1 MLTDED
7 VAPKAGLLREC
18 RAAFDW
24 WQRLASGRAGVA
36 LMFGWAL
43 AEATVWPIIP
53 DFLLA
58 PMAAANRRRFY
69 LPLAAS
75 ILGAAVGG
83 VLLFLFAAH
92 APDGAYRVLR
102 HVPMV
107 HESQIA
113 AADRELVARGAAGY
127 FVQPWSGI
135 PFKVW
140 AVVGGALGLSPW
152 RAIPAFI
159 LGRGLRMT
167 LWATLARLLAS
178 RFPRFVRDFSLFL
191 AAIYAVVFFYG
202 WWQVTG

>member
-1 MLTDED
+1 VLTNQD
-7 VAPKAGLLREC
+7 VAPRAGLLREC

-24 WQRLASGRAGVA
+24 WQRLASRRTGVA
-36 LMFGWAL
+36 LMFGWAV
-43 AEATVWPIIP
+43 AEATVWPVIP

-58 PMAAANRRRFY
+58 PMAAANRRHFY
-69 LPLAAS
+69 VPLAAS

-83 VLLFLFAAH
+83 VLLFLFAAY
-92 APDGAYRVLR
+92 APDGAYRVLQ

-107 HESQIA
+107 RESQIA
-113 AADRELVARGAAGY
+113 AANRELVARGAAGY

-152 RAIPAFI
+152 RAIPAFV
-159 LGRGLRMT
+159 LGRGLRMA
-167 LWATLARLLAS
+167 LGATLARVLAG